1 MYCDFEVENVFSA
14 RIGIEYKT
22 PAQMQ
27 GDEIRLIWPDGVS
40 HSLHHNERT
49 MQVKIVQRIN
59 ANKKQKRNPDGW
71 Y

>member
-1 MYCDFEVENVFSA
+1 MYSDFEIENVFSA
-14 RIGIEYKT
+14 RIGIAHET

-40 HSLHHNERT
+40 HSLHHKERT

-59 ANKKQKRNPDGW
+59 AKKKQEKESRRMV
-71 Y
+71 